1 MSRKPSIALGAVIG
15 GLLTAPLLALIY
27 VGQQFAGLPFLPSD
41 FFNPV
46 RDLTPGDI
54 IVGTIQLMVEV
65 ILSLNLGRVDI
76 VAKAI
81 ETAMAIGMVFVVGVI
96 SGAVFFAIF
105 NRTASNQWR
114 VGGIIGG
121 LIVGVPMALI
131 SYFLGVT
138 STVEPRLIGSI
149 WLIALFVVWGWA
161 HAFVYRRLAEG
172 SKAKQAAANARV
184 EALNRRQFLVSLGA
198 ASATITVVGAGLG
211 ALLRRDDSSATSLAS
226 ASASEDEVA
235 VDTYPT
241 PPNSNDPVIPAPG
254 TRAEITPVADH
265 YRIDIATIPPI
276 IDERDWILPFY
287 TTLGGEERLLAEF
300 TLDELKAYEPISD
313 FITMSCISNRIG
325 GDLISTTY
333 WTGVSLQRLLQDVP
347 LPEGATHLKISS
359 ADGFD
364 ETVALNLVNN
374 DARVMLAYYWAGRP
388 LETKHGF
395 PLRIHVPDLY
405 GMKQPK
411 WITRIDVLDADQEG
425 YWVRRG
431 WDEVARVRTTSVIDT
446 VAVDMM
452 IIEDDQQLIPIG
464 GIAWS
469 GARGISRVEVRV
481 DDGEWQEARV
491 RAPNGDRTW
500 VIWRYDWPFAEG
512 RHTFEVRCLE
522 GDGSQ
527 QLEAER
533 GVRPSGATGIHSQVV
548 TI

>member
-1 MSRKPSIALGAVIG
+1 
-15 GLLTAPLLALIY
+15 
-27 VGQQFAGLPFLPSD
+27 
-41 FFNPV
+41 
-46 RDLTPGDI
+46 
-54 IVGTIQLMVEV
+54 
-65 ILSLNLGRVDI
+65 
-76 VAKAI
+76 
-81 ETAMAIGMVFVVGVI
+81 
-96 SGAVFFAIF
+96 
-105 NRTASNQWR
+105 
-114 VGGIIGG
+114 
-121 LIVGVPMALI
+121 
-131 SYFLGVT
+131 
-138 STVEPRLIGSI
+138 
-149 WLIALFVVWGWA
+149 
-161 HAFVYRRLAEG
+161 
-172 SKAKQAAANARV
+172 
-184 EALNRRQFLVSLGA
+184 
-198 ASATITVVGAGLG
+198 
-211 ALLRRDDSSATSLAS
+211 
-226 ASASEDEVA
+226 
-235 VDTYPT
+235 
-241 PPNSNDPVIPAPG
+241 
-254 TRAEITPVADH
+254 
-265 YRIDIATIPPI
+265 
-276 IDERDWILPFY
+276 
-287 TTLGGEERLLAEF
+287 
-300 TLDELKAYEPISD
+300 
-313 FITMSCISNRIG
+313 MSCISNRIG

-347 LPEGATHLKISS
+347 LPEGATHLRISS

-364 ETVALNLVNN
+364 ETVALNLVND

-452 IIEDDQQLIPIG
+452 IIDGDQQLIPVG
-464 GIAWS
+464 GIAWG

-481 DDGEWQEARV
+481 DGGEWQEARV
-491 RAPNGDRTW
+491 RAPNSDRTW

-512 RHTFEVRCLE
+512 RHSFEVRCLE